1 MTAKLCLIDLA
12 NGVLI
17 LKNLTLKALIRLV
30 FLVVLAVALVFG
42 GAVYLLLQSQQSVS
56 HTQEVRFQ
64 SFNASNMM
72 RMYSLELSNEIRNY
86 VVTENPDTLA
96 NYLNMMAA
104 TLGQKPRA
112 GGRTVSNE
120 VMLAELPLTTAELAM
135 LEKGRQGTVIMGAL
149 EEQAIALV
157 KAGRAVEAE
166 KLVFSAEYDA
176 GRQMMSN
183 SVNAAVSDLLQRQ
196 NDQLEQEEQRNQ
208 QMVTLMIV
216 LVLSLVLLS
225 LLLGWT
231 LTRMVLLPL
240 GAEPR
245 EMERVAAAISDGDLS
260 LTFNA
265 NATGVY
271 AKLQHMTE
279 KLREVIGHIHQ
290 SSHSLSAAAEE
301 TSAISLQTSA
311 NLGRQQQD
319 TEQVAAAINEMSATV
334 QEVSHNTSLAAS
346 SARSANE
353 AAEQGKAVVQQ
364 TVQSIARL
372 ADDVQAT
379 GLVVQ
384 SLADSSQQISTVV
397 QVIQDIADRTNLLAL
412 NAAIEAARA
421 GEQGRGFAV
430 VASEVRDL
438 AEQTQKSS
446 QVIVTTITKLQNDA
460 KQAMA
465 AMSSGREQ
473 AELTVGQ
480 AQEAEQALALI
491 SEAVQTINDMNTQIA
506 TAVEEQATVTED
518 ISRNLT
524 TIQGVGEETATGAE
538 QTASAS
544 RELSELAAGLQQLVQ
559 GFRLGNLR

>member
-1 MTAKLCLIDLA
+1 M
-12 NGVLI
+12 

-30 FLVVLAVALVFG
+30 FLVVLAVAMVFG
-42 GAVYLLLQSQQSVS
+42 SALYLLLQTQTQVS
-56 HTQEVRFQ
+56 KTQEIRFE
-64 SFNASNMM
+64 SFNASNML
-72 RMYSLELSNEIRNY
+72 RMHSLELSNDIRNY
-86 VVTENPDTLA
+86 VVTGNPERLA
-96 NYLNMMAA
+96 HYLETMAMSQ
-104 TLGQKPRA
+104 GKVPRQS
-112 GGRTVSNE
+112 GVTITNE
-120 VMLAELPLTTAELAM
+120 AMLAALPLTASEQAL
-135 LEKGRQGTVIMGAL
+135 LEKGRQGTEAMGEL
-149 EEQAIALV
+149 EAKAIALV
-157 KAGRAVEAE
+157 KAGRSADAIP
-166 KLVFSAEYDA
+166 LVFGPEYDA
-176 GRQMMSN
+176 GRKLMGD
-183 SVNAAVSDLLQRQ
+183 SVNSAISELLSRQSSQLAAE
-196 NDQLEQEEQRNQ
+196 NERNE
-208 QMVTLMIV
+208 QMVSLMIV
-216 LVLSLVLLS
+216 LVSGLVLLS
-225 LLLGWT
+225 LLLGWI
-231 LTRMVLLPL
+231 LKRMVLLPL
-240 GAEPR
+240 GAEPS
-245 EMERVAAAISDGDLS
+245 EMERVASAISEGDLS

-279 KLREVIGHIHQ
+279 RLREVIGHIHQ

-311 NLGRQQQD
+311 NLGRQQLD
-319 TEQVAAAINEMSATV
+319 TEQVATAVNQMSATV

-346 SARSANE
+346 SARSAND
-353 AAEQGKAVVQQ
+353 AAEQGKIVVQQ

-372 ADDVQAT
+372 ADDVSAT
-379 GLVVQ
+379 GRVVQ

-421 GEQGRGFAV
+421 GDQGRGFAV

-446 QVIVTTITKLQNDA
+446 QVIVTTIAKLQEDA

-473 AELTVGQ
+473 AELTVSH

-491 SEAVQTINDMNTQIA
+491 SNAVQTINDMNTQIA

-524 TIQGVGEETATGAE
+524 MIQGVGEETATGAE

-544 RELSELAAGLQQLVQ
+544 RDLSQLAAGLQQLVQ
-559 GFRLGNLR
+559 GFRLGAMR

>member
-1 MTAKLCLIDLA
+1 M
-12 NGVLI
+12 N
-17 LKNLTLKALIRLV
+17 NLTLKALIRLV

-42 GAVYLLLQSQQSVS
+42 GALYFLLQSQQNVS
-56 HTQEVRFQ
+56 RTQEIRYE
-64 SFNASNMM
+64 SFNASNMV
-72 RMYSLELSNEIRNY
+72 RMYSLELSNDIRNY
-86 VVTENPDTLA
+86 VVTGNAKRLDHYLDT
-96 NYLNMMAA
+96 MAITSGKA
-104 TLGQKPRA
+104 PRHS
-112 GGRTVSNE
+112 GRTISNE
-120 VMLAELPLTTAELAM
+120 AMLAELPLTATEQTL
-135 LEKGRQGTVIMGAL
+135 LEKGRQGTVVMGEL
-149 EEQAIALV
+149 EDKAIALV
-157 KAGRAVEAE
+157 KAGRSQEAIP
-166 KLVFSAEYDA
+166 LVFGPEYDA
-176 GRQMMSN
+176 GRQLMGD
-183 SVNAAVSDLLQRQ
+183 SVNAAISELLGRQ
-196 NDQLEQEEQRNQ
+196 ATQLAQANARNE
-208 QMVTLMIV
+208 QMVILMIV
-216 LVLSLVLLS
+216 LVSSLVLLS
-225 LLLGWT
+225 LVLGWT
-231 LTRMVLLPL
+231 LKRMVLLPL
-240 GAEPR
+240 GAEPS
-245 EMERVAAAISDGDLS
+245 EMERVASAISEGDLS
-260 LTFNA
+260 LTFDA

-290 SSHSLSAAAEE
+290 SSHSHSLSAAAEE

-311 NLGRQQQD
+311 NLSRQQQD
-319 TEQVAAAINEMSATV
+319 TEQVAAAVNEMSATV

-346 SARSANE
+346 SARSAND
-353 AAEQGKAVVQQ
+353 AAEQGKVVVQQ

-372 ADDVQAT
+372 ADDVSAT
-379 GLVVQ
+379 GRVVQ

-421 GEQGRGFAV
+421 GDQGRGFAV

-446 QVIVTTITKLQNDA
+446 QVIVTTIAKLQNDA

-465 AMSSGREQ
+465 AMSNGREQ
-473 AELTVGQ
+473 AELTVSQ

-491 SEAVQTINDMNTQIA
+491 SHAVQTINDMNTQIA

-544 RELSELAAGLQQLVQ
+544 RELSELASGLQQLVQ
-559 GFRLGNLR
+559 GFRLGSLRN

>member
-1 MTAKLCLIDLA
+1 ML
-12 NGVLI
+12 N
-17 LKNLTLKALIRLV
+17 NLTLKALIRLV
-30 FLVVLAVALVFG
+30 FLVVLAVAIVFG
-42 GAVYLLLQSQQSVS
+42 GALYLLLQSQKSVN

-72 RMYSLELSNEIRNY
+72 RMYSLELSNDIRNY
-86 VVTENPDTLA
+86 VVTENPEILA
-96 NYLNMMAA
+96 KYQANMAA
-104 TLGQKPRA
+104 TLGKAPRA
-112 GGRTVSNE
+112 GGRSISNE
-120 VMLAELPLTTAELAM
+120 AMMQELPLTPSEQAM
-135 LEKGRQGTVIMGAL
+135 LEQGRQGTLIMGDL
-149 EEQAIALV
+149 EDRAIALV
-157 KAGRAVEAE
+157 KAGRAAEAE
-166 KLVFSAEYDA
+166 SLVFGPDYDA
-176 GRQMMSN
+176 GRLMMGN
-183 SVNAAVSDLLQRQ
+183 SVNTAISELLGRQ
-196 NDQLEQEEQRNQ
+196 TSQLEKEEQRNQ
-208 QMVTLMIV
+208 QMVTLMIA
-216 LVLSLVLLS
+216 LVAGLVILSLVL
-225 LLLGWT
+225 GWT
-231 LTRMVLLPL
+231 LKRLVLLPL

-245 EMERVAAAISDGDLS
+245 EMERVAAAISEGDLS
-260 LTFNA
+260 LTFAA

-301 TSAISLQTSA
+301 TSAISLETSA

-346 SARSANE
+346 SARSAND
-353 AAEQGKAVVQQ
+353 AAEQGKIVVQQ

-372 ADDVQAT
+372 ADDVSAT
-379 GLVVQ
+379 GRVVQ
-384 SLADSSQQISTVV
+384 SLADSSQEISTVV

-421 GEQGRGFAV
+421 GDQGRGFAV

-446 QVIVTTITKLQNDA
+446 QVIVTTIAKLQGDA
-460 KQAMA
+460 KQAMT
-465 AMSSGREQ
+465 AMSHGREQ
-473 AELTVGQ
+473 AELTVSQ

-491 SEAVQTINDMNTQIA
+491 SAAVQTINDMNTQIA

-524 TIQGVGEETATGAE
+524 TIQGVGEDTATGAE

-544 RELSELAAGLQQLVQ
+544 RELSELASGLQQLVQ
-559 GFRLGNLR
+559 GFRLGSIR

>member
-1 MTAKLCLIDLA
+1 M
-12 NGVLI
+12 
-17 LKNLTLKALIRLV
+17 KNLTLKALIRLV

-42 GAVYLLLQSQQSVS
+42 GALYFLLQSQQNVS
-56 HTQEVRFQ
+56 HTQEVRYQ
-64 SFNASNMM
+64 SFNASNMV
-72 RMYSLELSNEIRNY
+72 RMYSLELSNDIRNY
-86 VVTENPDTLA
+86 VVTGKPEILEH
-96 NYLNMMAA
+96 YLETMAM
-104 TLGQKPRA
+104 TQGKVPRQ
-112 GGRTVSNE
+112 GGRAVSNE
-120 VMLAELPLTTAELAM
+120 AMLAELPLTPSERSL
-135 LEKGRQGTVIMGAL
+135 LEKGGQGTVVMSEL
-149 EEQAIALV
+149 ENQAIALV
-157 KAGRAVEAE
+157 KAGRGAEAIP
-166 KLVFSAEYDA
+166 LVFGPEYDA
-176 GRQMMSN
+176 GRQLMGN
-183 SVNAAVSDLLQRQ
+183 SVNAAISELLGRQ
-196 NDQLEQEEQRNQ
+196 ATQLAQANERNE
-208 QMVTLMIV
+208 QMVILMIV
-216 LVLSLVLLS
+216 LVSSLVLLS
-225 LLLGWT
+225 LVLGWT
-231 LTRMVLLPL
+231 LKRMVLVPL
-240 GAEPR
+240 GAEPS
-245 EMERVAAAISDGDLS
+245 EMERVASAISEGDLS
-260 LTFNA
+260 LNFDA

-311 NLGRQQQD
+311 NLSRQQLD

-346 SARSANE
+346 SARSAND
-353 AAEQGKAVVQQ
+353 AAEQGRVVVQQ

-372 ADDVQAT
+372 ADDVTAT
-379 GLVVQ
+379 GRVVQ

-421 GEQGRGFAV
+421 GDQGRGFAV

-446 QVIVTTITKLQNDA
+446 QVIVSTIAKLQNDA
-460 KQAMA
+460 KLAMA
-465 AMSSGREQ
+465 SMSHGREQ
-473 AELTVGQ
+473 AELTVSQ
-480 AQEAEQALALI
+480 AQEAEQALVLI
-491 SEAVQTINDMNTQIA
+491 SNSVQTINDMNTQIA

-544 RELSELAAGLQQLVQ
+544 RELSELAAGLQHLVL
-559 GFRLGNLR
+559 GFRLGASGGHRT

>member
-1 MTAKLCLIDLA
+1 M
-12 NGVLI
+12 
-17 LKNLTLKALIRLV
+17 

-42 GAVYLLLQSQQSVS
+42 AALYFLLQSQKNVS
-56 HTQEVRFQ
+56 HTQEVRYQ
-64 SFNASNMM
+64 SFNASNQL
-72 RMYSLELSNEIRNY
+72 RMYSLELSNDIRNY
-86 VVTENPDTLA
+86 VVT
-96 NYLNMMAA
+96 
-104 TLGQKPRA
+104 
-112 GGRTVSNE
+112 GRTDILNHYLDTMAMTQGQTPRHSNRTISNE
-120 VMLAELPLTTAELAM
+120 AMLAELPLSPSEHAL
-135 LEKGRQGTVIMGAL
+135 LEKGRQGTVVMGEL
-149 EEQAIALV
+149 EEKAIALV
-157 KAGRAVEAE
+157 KAGRSEEAIP
-166 KLVFSAEYDA
+166 LVFGAEYDA
-176 GRQMMSN
+176 GRKLMGN
-183 SVNAAVSDLLQRQ
+183 SVNTAISELLGRQ
-196 NDQLEQEEQRNQ
+196 AKQLAQENARNQ

-216 LVLSLVLLS
+216 LVLALVLLS

-231 LTRMVLLPL
+231 LKRMVLLPL
-240 GAEPR
+240 GAEPS
-245 EMERVAAAISDGDLS
+245 EMERVAAAIAEGDLS

-271 AKLQHMTE
+271 AKLQHMSE
-279 KLREVIGHIHQ
+279 RLREVIGHIHQ

-311 NLGRQQQD
+311 NLSRQQLD
-319 TEQVAAAINEMSATV
+319 TEQVAAAINQMSATV
-334 QEVSHNTSLAAS
+334 QEVSHNTSLAAT
-346 SARSANE
+346 SARSAND
-353 AAEQGKAVVQQ
+353 AAEQGKIVVQQ
-364 TVQSIARL
+364 TVVSIGRL

-379 GLVVQ
+379 GRVVQ

-421 GEQGRGFAV
+421 GDQGRGFAV

-446 QVIVTTITKLQNDA
+446 QVIVTTIAKLQDDA

-465 AMSSGREQ
+465 AMNNGREQ

-480 AQEAEQALALI
+480 AHEAEQALALI
-491 SEAVQTINDMNTQIA
+491 SAAVQTINDMNTQIA

-524 TIQGVGEETATGAE
+524 LIQGVGEETATGAE
-538 QTASAS
+538 QTAGAS

-559 GFRLGNLR
+559 GFRLGSLKRAHN

>member
-1 MTAKLCLIDLA
+1 MKS
-12 NGVLI
+12 
-17 LKNLTLKALIRLV
+17 LTLKALIRLM

-42 GAVYLLLQSQQSVS
+42 IALYFLLQSQKNVS
-56 HTQEVRFQ
+56 HTQEVRYQ
-64 SFNASNMM
+64 SFNVSNQL
-72 RMYSLELSNEIRNY
+72 RMYSLELSNDIRNY
-86 VVTENPDTLA
+86 VVT
-96 NYLNMMAA
+96 
-104 TLGQKPRA
+104 
-112 GGRTVSNE
+112 GRTDILNHYLDTMAMTQGKAPRHGNLTISNE
-120 VMLAELPLTTAELAM
+120 AMLAELPLSPSERAL
-135 LEKGRQGTVIMGAL
+135 LEKGRQGTVVMGAL

-157 KAGRAVEAE
+157 KAGRSEEAIP
-166 KLVFSAEYDA
+166 LVFGAEYDA
-176 GRQMMSN
+176 GRQLMGN
-183 SVNAAVSDLLQRQ
+183 SVNSAISELLGRQ
-196 NDQLEQEEQRNQ
+196 AKQLAQENARNQ

-216 LVLSLVLLS
+216 LVSALILLS

-231 LTRMVLLPL
+231 LKRMVLLPL
-240 GAEPR
+240 GAEPS
-245 EMERVAAAISDGDLS
+245 EMERVTAAIAEGDLS

-271 AKLQHMTE
+271 AKLQHMSE

-311 NLGRQQQD
+311 NLSRQQQD
-319 TEQVAAAINEMSATV
+319 TEQVAAAINQMSATV
-334 QEVSHNTSLAAS
+334 QEVSHNTSLAAT
-346 SARSANE
+346 SARSAND
-353 AAEQGKAVVQQ
+353 AAEQGKVVVQQ
-364 TVQSIARL
+364 TVVSIGRL

-379 GLVVQ
+379 GRVVQ

-421 GEQGRGFAV
+421 GDQGRGFAV

-446 QVIVTTITKLQNDA
+446 QVIVTTIAKLQNDA

-465 AMSSGREQ
+465 AMNNGREQ

-480 AQEAEQALALI
+480 AHEAEQALALI
-491 SEAVQTINDMNTQIA
+491 SAAVQTINDMNTQIA

-524 TIQGVGEETATGAE
+524 LIQGVGEETATGAE

-559 GFRLGNLR
+559 GFRLGSLRRS